1 MSTPILT
8 IRQLRIGYARRQV
21 AGLLNADL
29 QPGSLCA
36 LLAPNGTG
44 KSTLLRTLAGLQ
56 RQLGGTVQWNGHD
69 VDALQPNDLA
79 RTVSIVLT
87 ARPEATALTVR
98 QVVEM
103 GRMPHLR
110 PFERLKE
117 ADRRSVDEALQLTQ
131 SAVLSERTIGSLSDG
146 ERQRVFVAK
155 ALAQG
160 TEAILLDE
168 PTAFLDFPSKVKML
182 RLLRQLAHEAGKAI
196 LLSTHDVELALHFA
210 DRLWLL
216 HRAGLA
222 EGTPAQLA
230 DDGSIARFF
239 DGEGVHFDA
248 AQMRFVLT
256 PA

>member
-21 AGLLNADL
+21 
-29 QPGSLCA
+29 
-36 LLAPNGTG
+36 
-44 KSTLLRTLAGLQ
+44 AGLQ

-160 TEAILLDE
+160 TSAILLDE